1 MNHNEHMTPSNRD
14 ETLQQAEA
22 MGLALSA
29 DGSSWVP
36 ATSTTSVDAEG
47 PTVKENAAA
56 EEEPSPGF
64 RTGMMHVLAL
74 YAVLSLLSFINQ
86 TLYFDFD
93 PCVSYGSSCG
103 SGSSIGFYEL
113 MTIVP
118 LVLAGLIFIGGFFL
132 LFTEKRGSYGGG
144 VMVGS
149 VLSVV
154 LFLAMTLAG
163 SFGLASFF
171 Q

>member
-1 MNHNEHMTPSNRD
+1 MNHIEHMTPSNRD

>member
-1 MNHNEHMTPSNRD
+1 M
-14 ETLQQAEA
+14 
-22 MGLALSA
+22 
-29 DGSSWVP
+29 
-36 ATSTTSVDAEG
+36 
-47 PTVKENAAA
+47 
-56 EEEPSPGF
+56 
-64 RTGMMHVLAL
+64 
-74 YAVLSLLSFINQ
+74 
-86 TLYFDFD
+86 
-93 PCVSYGSSCG
+93 
-103 SGSSIGFYEL
+103 GFYEY

-132 LFTEKRGSYGGG
+132 LFTGKRGSYGGG

-163 SFGLASFF
+163 SFGLGSYF

>member
-1 MNHNEHMTPSNRD
+1 MNHIEHMTPSNRD

-163 SFGLASFF
+163 SFGLGSFF

>member
-1 MNHNEHMTPSNRD
+1 MTPSNSE

-29 DGSSWVP
+29 DGTSWVP
-36 ATSTTSVDAEG
+36 ATSTSSVDALE
-47 PTVKENAAA
+47 PTVKENAAT

-64 RTGMMHVLAL
+64 HTGMMHVLKL

-103 SGSSIGFYEL
+103 SGSSIGFYAL

-118 LVLAGLIFIGGFFL
+118 LVLAGLIFIWGIFL
-132 LFTEKRGSYGGG
+132 LLTEERGLYGLGLI
-144 VMVGS
+144 VGS
-149 VLSVV
+149 LLSVG
-154 LFLAMTLAG
+154 LFLVVTLAA
-163 SFGLASFF
+163 SFGLSEFV
-171 Q
+171 

>member
-1 MNHNEHMTPSNRD
+1 MTPSNSD
-14 ETLQQAEA
+14 ETLRQAKA
-22 MGLALSA
+22 MGLELSA
-29 DGSSWVP
+29 DGTSWVP

-47 PTVKENAAA
+47 PTIKENAAA
-56 EEEPSPGF
+56 DKEPSPGF

-103 SGSSIGFYEL
+103 SGSSMGFYEY

-118 LVLAGLIFIGGFFL
+118 LVLAGLIFIWGFFL
-132 LFTEKRGSYGGG
+132 LLTEERGPYGGG

-149 VLSVV
+149 LLSVV
-154 LFLAMTLAG
+154 LFLMVTMAA
-163 SFGLASFF
+163 SFGLGHFL
-171 Q
+171 

>member
-1 MNHNEHMTPSNRD
+1 MNHIEHMTPSKRD

-118 LVLAGLIFIGGFFL
+118 LVLAGLIFIWGLFL
-132 LFTEKRGSYGGG
+132 LLTEERGPYGGG
-144 VMVGS
+144 LIVGS
-149 VLSVV
+149 LVSVG
-154 LFLAMTLAG
+154 LFLVVTLAA
-163 SFGLASFF
+163 SFGLSEFV
-171 Q
+171 

>member
-1 MNHNEHMTPSNRD
+1 MHHIEHMTPSNRD

-22 MGLALSA
+22 MGLTLSA
-29 DGSSWVP
+29 DGTSWVP
-36 ATSTTSVDAEG
+36 ITESSSVNPEGTTA
-47 PTVKENAAA
+47 KEDAAA
-56 EEEPSPGF
+56 KAEPAPAF
-64 RTGMMHVLAL
+64 LVGMVQVVML
-74 YAVLSLLSFINQ
+74 YALLSLLSYRNQ
-86 TLYFDFD
+86 RANFDFN

-103 SGSSIGFYEL
+103 SDSSMGFYEY

-149 VLSVV
+149 LLSVV